1 MGNNLRFQV
10 KTEEIPG
17 EGGEHIMHAVIGA
30 ASAIDHI
37 CGDRVESE
45 QGVHVEFEGGREG
58 AEKQEENQ
66 NVTLAKEEAEIEAL
80 HD

>member
-1 MGNNLRFQV
+1 MCNNLRSQV
-10 KTEEIPG
+10 KTDEIPG

-45 QGVHVEFEGGREG
+45 HAVHVELEEGGKGRRSRR
-58 AEKQEENQ
+58 NQ
-66 NVTLAKEEAEIEAL
+66 NVTLAEEEADVEAL

>member
-45 QGVHVEFEGGREG
+45 HAVHVELEGGREG
-58 AEKQEENQ
+58 AEKQEES
-66 NVTLAKEEAEIEAL
+66 ECDISRRRG
-80 HD
+80 